1 MVSGYLLFSEESTMN
16 RTPSLQVAVDVGSRT
31 HYVVIGLSD
40 GGILDEFTIAHSPLG
55 FDQFFQRIEQQERLH
70 ALPVAIAMEGYNGWA
85 RPLDN
90 EVLVRGYRL
99 YNVNNLK
106 LARFKEIFP
115 AAAKSD
121 SIDARKIL
129 ELFQLES
136 HLRLAK
142 GVLQAV
148 LVVPEANRRL
158 KRLSR
163 RRRQLVNEK
172 IRVQNRLQADLQAVC
187 PSLLDITGSVDNLW
201 FLRFMTCRESIP
213 KLLRLHPKSL
223 LGIPGVGRKYAN
235 LIREWQHQARFSD
248 EVEVVG
254 PMILED
260 ARRLLDLIA
269 AIQALENQVSLE
281 ASQSAYARRIDT
293 IPGFGSVCSAEL
305 AGEIGTLQR
314 FPRQS
319 SFAFYLGMAPLDN
332 QSGVYRGSK
341 PPRHV
346 NTRARKAMMTAVC
359 RHMACV
365 PESRAYYD
373 RKRSEGKTHNQ
384 AIRALG
390 RHLARVIWS
399 MLRQDRD
406 YIQPNRDQAKQAA

>member
-1 MVSGYLLFSEESTMN
+1 MN
-16 RTPSLQVAVDVGSRT
+16 RTPSLQVAVDVGSRA

-40 GGILDEFTIAHSPLG
+40 GGVLDEFTIAHSPSG
-55 FDQFFQRIEQQERLH
+55 FDQFFQHIEQQERLH
-70 ALPVAIAMEGYNGWA
+70 ALPVAVAMEGYNGWA

-90 EVLVRGYRL
+90 EVLRRGYRL

-121 SIDARKIL
+121 AIDARKIL

-136 HLRLAK
+136 HLPLAK
-142 GVLQAV
+142 DVLQAV
-148 LVVPEANRRL
+148 FPIPEANRRL

-172 IRVQNRLQADLQAVC
+172 ILVQNRLQSDLQAVC

-201 FLRFMTCRESIP
+201 FLRFLTCRESLP

-223 LGIPGVGRKYAN
+223 VEIPGVGRNYAR
-235 LIREWQHQARFSD
+235 LIQDWRAQARFSD
-248 EVEVVG
+248 EVDVVG
-254 PMILED
+254 PMIQQD
-260 ARRLLDLIA
+260 ARRLLDLMA
-269 AIQALENQVSLE
+269 AIKALENELNTP
-281 ASQSAYARRIDT
+281 AAQSAYARHIDS
-293 IPGFGSVCSAEL
+293 IPGFGLVCSAEL
-305 AGEIGTLQR
+305 AGEIGTLER
-314 FPRQS
+314 FRTES
-319 SFAFYLGMAPLDN
+319 SFAFYLGMTPLDN

-359 RHMACV
+359 RHMARV

-373 RKRSEGKTHNQ
+373 KKRSEGKTHNQ

-406 YIQPNRDQAKQAA
+406 YVEPNRDQAKRAA